1 MTFMTCI
8 KCTARKV
15 LVSTVCADL
24 AALCYSDAGV
34 NNNGLAAGSDERQ
47 EVSEGVC
54 TNVIDSTEAASA
66 INLMAIII

>member
-1 MTFMTCI
+1 MTFITCS
-8 KCTARKV
+8 KCTDGKV
-15 LVSTVCADL
+15 LKSTVCADS
-24 AALCYSDAGV
+24 AALWDAGM

-54 TNVIDSTEAASA
+54 TNLIDSTKAASA

>member
-1 MTFMTCI
+1 MTCS
-8 KCTARKV
+8 KCTDGKV
-15 LVSTVCADL
+15 LKSTVCADS
-24 AALCYSDAGV
+24 AALWDAGM

-54 TNVIDSTEAASA
+54 TNLIDSTKAASA